1 MAKEDIKE
9 YFEIYQKFLMFTVTP
24 EKIISFSNKKKGWN
38 FFISIMTFF
47 ILNSILFSLL
57 ISFLN
62 TKKFVTKWVPALMFI
77 QSIIYIPVCVI
88 PALTTNIKTMMKI
101 AITEALIVLSTLLYI
116 NITIYLL
123 FLFTEFYVF
132 YYLYLA
138 ISVLTTIYL
147 CLYYPMKVAKNK
159 QVFFGILTFFCS
171 FGINYLSTS
180 LILSMNPKPIY
191 VMVDKIYQE
200 SIEKTEEIIEL
211 SQYCINHQLVIND
224 LQTQYLNSGDSE
236 VLRLLNNQ
244 LNLILLKKN
253 DIAEYKDKIIF
264 NRNKHELIS
273 MIDILDLYE
282 LLKREINVYEYIS
295 DEYHKILCEY
305 FENDDDNKS
314 LEALKTIGLSED
326 QYKKFQLNLKTMEE
340 INTIAKN
347 INLKIEKLSEQIDE
361 TQKFWS
367 KRQKFLL

>member
-1 MAKEDIKE
+1 MTKEDIKE
-9 YFEIYQKFLMFTVTP
+9 YFEIYQKFLIFAVTP

-38 FFISIMTFF
+38 FFISIIIFF
-47 ILNSILFSLL
+47 ILNSIFFSFL
-57 ISFLN
+57 ISYLN
-62 TKKFVTKWVPALMFI
+62 SKEFVTKWIPALIFI
-77 QSIIYIPVCVI
+77 ESIIYIPVCII
-88 PALTTNIKTMMKI
+88 PALSRNIKTILKI

-123 FLFTEFYVF
+123 FLFTELYVF

-138 ISVLTTIYL
+138 ISVLKTIYL

-159 QVFFGILTFFCS
+159 KVFFGILTFLCS

-180 LILSMNPKPIY
+180 LIFSINSKPMYAI
-191 VMVDKIYQE
+191 VDQIYQE

-211 SQYCINHQLVIND
+211 SQYCMNHQLVIND
-224 LQTQYLNSGDSE
+224 LQTQYLSSGDSE

-314 LEALKTIGLSED
+314 LEALKTIGLSEE
-326 QYKKFQLNLKTMEE
+326 QYKKFQINLKTMEE

-347 INLKIEKLSEQIDE
+347 INLKIKELSEQIDE

>member
-1 MAKEDIKE
+1 M
-9 YFEIYQKFLMFTVTP
+9 
-24 EKIISFSNKKKGWN
+24 
-38 FFISIMTFF
+38 
-47 ILNSILFSLL
+47 
-57 ISFLN
+57 
-62 TKKFVTKWVPALMFI
+62 TKWIPVLIFI
-77 QSIIYIPVCVI
+77 QSIIYIPICII
-88 PALTTNIKTMMKI
+88 PVLTRNIKEMIKI

-123 FLFTEFYVF
+123 FLFTELYLF
-132 YYLYLA
+132 YYLYLV

-147 CLYYPMKVAKNK
+147 CFYYPMKVAKNK
-159 QVFFGILTFFCS
+159 KVFFGIVTFLCS
-171 FGINYLSTS
+171 FGINYVSS
-180 LILSMNPKPIY
+180 FLILSINSKPMY
-191 VMVDKIYQE
+191 AMVDKIYQE